1 MQARRNCRQK
11 IILRNLIKVLLRLA
25 ALCWLEGWRR
35 FQQAFWGFR
44 MRPEGLIK
52 TILAAAACLLL
63 TTTVFA
69 DDWVAER
76 LRGRVVVLNEGQ
88 WEPLSL
94 GDVVSDDRP
103 VRTMLSGRV
112 VFRRG
117 AETISIGGNTQISIH
132 DASGR
137 RMTTVTQSFG
147 TVTIEAERQQV
158 QHFSVQT
165 PFLAAVVKGTQFT
178 VVSGKKGARVA
189 VDRGM
194 VQVRD
199 TMHSVMTDVPAG
211 QNAKVGPGQ
220 MLTVSGPGEKSP
232 MVTFEGVPV
241 TDMGAYVEFLDQGGT
256 PGSSDAPGLEIAAG
270 VSNAG
275 GNGNGVGVS
284 AGVGGNNGVG
294 VGVGNGNGNGNG
306 NGVGVGVGNGNGV
319 NVNAGGL
326 RLGLGLGGGRNK
338 NKDDE
343 DDDDEDEDDD
353 D

>member
-1 MQARRNCRQK
+1 MQVRRNCRQK
-11 IILRNLIKVLLRLA
+11 IMLRNLINGLLRLA
-25 ALCWLEGWRR
+25 TLCWLEGWKR
-35 FQQAFWGFR
+35 FQQALWGFR

-52 TILAAAACLLL
+52 TILAAAACLLF
-63 TTTVFA
+63 TTTAFA

-76 LRGRVVVLNEGQ
+76 LRGRVVVLNNGQ
-88 WEPLSL
+88 WEPLSV

-103 VRTMLSGRV
+103 VRTLLSGRV

-117 AETISIGGNTQISIH
+117 AETISIAGDTQISIH

-178 VVSGKKGARVA
+178 VVSGKTGAKVA

-211 QNAKVGPGQ
+211 QNAKVGPGH

-232 MVTFEGVPV
+232 MVTFQGVPI
-241 TDMGAYVEFLDQGGT
+241 TDMDAYVEFLDHGGT

-270 VSNAG
+270 AGNAG

-284 AGVGGNNGVG
+284 AGVSGDNGVGAGVGVGNGVG
-294 VGVGNGNGNGNG
+294 VGGGNGNGNG
-306 NGVGVGVGNGNGV
+306 NGVNA

-326 RLGLGLGGGRNK
+326 RLGFGLGGGSN
-338 NKDDE
+338 
-343 DDDDEDEDDD
+343 DDDDEEDDD
-353 D
+353 